1 MGNVSGF
8 RAFPIFYEP
17 KIKDVNQMMNTAISN
32 RNLLSPTLESE
43 LATREKSAPE
53 VLIYADGSC
62 LKNGS
67 DEAQAGAGVVLIS
80 EDHRRIKLKAAF
92 LGALT
97 NQKAEILACAVA
109 LESLK
114 MPCRVRIFSDSKYVV
129 ETMLGKNRMKTNREY
144 WNRLVNA
151 CLTHEIQ
158 WNWIRGHAGNPHQ
171 ETADRLS
178 RAAAIAKE
186 NLDKDTLDR
195 LAEILQG
202 APSADVVK
210 MIHNGLK
217 TLAAACD
224 GARKT
229 DGQGFNKFDSE
240 LGHRFAQKS
249 VLTVQEALV
258 GKTMLAKYRTQIA
271 AFDERLALLV

>member
-1 MGNVSGF
+1 MNAHNLSQNSPQENFNDTLSVGEKPS
-8 RAFPIFYEP
+8 P
-17 KIKDVNQMMNTAISN
+17 KVT
-32 RNLLSPTLESE
+32 
-43 LATREKSAPE
+43 
-53 VLIYADGSC
+53 IYADGSC

-67 DEAQAGAGVVLIS
+67 DQAQAGAGVVLIS
-80 EDHRRIKLKAAF
+80 EDYRRIKLKAAF

-97 NQKAEILACAVA
+97 NQKAEILACAIA
-109 LESLK
+109 LESLR
-114 MPCRVRIFSDSKYVV
+114 MPCRVRIYSDSKYVV

-144 WNRLVNA
+144 WHRLVNA
-151 CLTHEIQ
+151 CLTHEIE
-158 WNWIRGHAGNPHQ
+158 WNWVRGHAGSPYQ

-224 GARKT
+224 GARKI

-240 LGHRFAQKS
+240 LGHRFAQKPD
-249 VLTVQEALV
+249 LTAQEALV
-258 GKTMLAKYRTQIA
+258 GKTILAKYRTQIV

>member
-1 MGNVSGF
+1 MNAENLSRDVPPTNF
-8 RAFPIFYEP
+8 
-17 KIKDVNQMMNTAISN
+17 KDALPVTEK
-32 RNLLSPTLESE
+32 LSPKVT
-43 LATREKSAPE
+43 
-53 VLIYADGSC
+53 IYADGSC

-67 DEAQAGAGVVLIS
+67 ENAQAGAGVVLVS
-80 EDHRRIKLKAAF
+80 EDRRRVKLKACF

-114 MPCRVRIFSDSKYVV
+114 IPCRVRIFSDSKYVV
-129 ETMLGKNRMKTNREY
+129 ETMIGRNRMKSNREY
-144 WNRLVNA
+144 WNRLIEA
-151 CLTHEIQ
+151 CLTHEIE
-158 WNWIRGHAGNPHQ
+158 WNWIRGHNGNVFQ

-178 RAAAIAKE
+178 RAAATAKE

-202 APSADVVK
+202 APGEAVVK
-210 MIHNGLK
+210 MIHDGLK
-217 TLAAACD
+217 TLAARCD
-224 GARKT
+224 GARKV

-240 LGHRFAQKS
+240 LGHRFAEKRE
-249 VLTVQEALV
+249 LTTQEALV
-258 GKTMLAKYRTQIA
+258 GRGMLTKYRTQIA

>member
-1 MGNVSGF
+1 
-8 RAFPIFYEP
+8 
-17 KIKDVNQMMNTAISN
+17 MMNTAISN
-32 RNLLSPTLESE
+32 RNLSPPTLESE
-43 LATREKSAPE
+43 FATREKSAPK

-67 DEAQAGAGVVLIS
+67 DDAQAGAGVVLIS
-80 EDHRRIKLKAAF
+80 EDYRRIKLKAAF

-97 NQKAEILACAVA
+97 NQKAEILACAIA

-144 WNRLVNA
+144 WDRLVNA
-151 CLTHEIQ
+151 CSTHEIE
-158 WNWIRGHAGNPHQ
+158 WNWVRGHAGNPHQ

-202 APSADVVK
+202 APSVETHVK
-210 MIHNGLK
+210 MIHG
-217 TLAAACD
+217 
-224 GARKT
+224 
-229 DGQGFNKFDSE
+229 
-240 LGHRFAQKS
+240 
-249 VLTVQEALV
+249 
-258 GKTMLAKYRTQIA
+258 RT
-271 AFDERLALLV
+271 

>member
-1 MGNVSGF
+1 
-8 RAFPIFYEP
+8 
-17 KIKDVNQMMNTAISN
+17 MMNTAISN
-32 RNLLSPTLESE
+32 RIPSPPTLESE
-43 LATREKSAPE
+43 LATREKSVPE

-62 LKNGS
+62 LRNGS
-67 DEAQAGAGVVLIS
+67 DQAQAGAGVVLIS
-80 EDHRRIKLKAAF
+80 EDHRRIKLKAVF

-97 NQKAEILACAVA
+97 NQKAEILACAIA

-114 MPCRVRIFSDSKYVV
+114 RACRVRVYSDSKYVV

-144 WNRLVNA
+144 WNRLVEA
-151 CLTHEIQ
+151 SMTHEIE
-158 WNWIRGHAGNPHQ
+158 WNWVRGHAGNPHQ

-202 APSADVVK
+202 APSEDIVR

-249 VLTVQEALV
+249 VLTVQEAL
-258 GKTMLAKYRTQIA
+258 AR
-271 AFDERLALLV
+271 